1 MADEIVI
8 KSGNQIAVG
17 DKFWEVRDADTPIEY
32 VDFLTE
38 ARMSN
43 GVVCLSFGSGVVD
56 ANNDGFVNITSRMR
70 MHLGTAQFL
79 HKMLGDMISEALK
92 PIDKSQ
98 AN

>member
-43 GVVCLSFGSGVVD
+43 GVVCLSLGAGVVD
-56 ANNDGFVNITSRMR
+56 ANNEGIVNIACRLR
-70 MHLGTAQFL
+70 MHLGTAQFV
-79 HKMLGDMISEALK
+79 HKMLGDMIAEALK
-92 PIDKSQ
+92 PIDKSL